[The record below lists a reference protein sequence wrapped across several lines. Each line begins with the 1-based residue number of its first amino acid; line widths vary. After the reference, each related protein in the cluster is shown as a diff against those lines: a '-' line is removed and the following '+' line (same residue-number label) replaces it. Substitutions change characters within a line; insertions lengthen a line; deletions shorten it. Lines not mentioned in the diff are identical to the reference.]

1 MERNALVT
9 FLDEYLRIRQIPDDS
24 LNGLQVTG
32 TDQVLRIASTTDA
45 GLLAFRQAA
54 EQGAQMLLVHHGLF
68 WGSSFALVGVQYER
82 MRELFR
88 AECSLYAAHL
98 PLDLHP
104 EVGNNAVLARMLG
117 LQELQPF
124 GFHHGVAL
132 GWGGILP
139 TVLPLEQLRRQLEQQ
154 LQNRVEAWPFGKEG
168 IRTVAIVSGYAGDLL
183 AEGFHRYDLLITGG
197 AGPSIFRLSQ
207 DAGQSILF
215 AGHYASET
223 VGVKALGEFLAIRF
237 GLEHVFLDLPCPY

>member
-1 MERNALVT
+1 MELRELVA
-9 FLDEYLRIRQIPDDS
+9 FLDQYLRIRQIPDDS
-24 LNGLQVTG
+24 LNGLQVAG
-32 TDQVLRIASTTDA
+32 TNRVLRIASTTDA
-45 GLLAFRQAA
+45 SLLAFRKAV
-54 EQGAQMLLVHHGLF
+54 EHGAQMLLVHHGLF
-68 WGSSFALVGVQYER
+68 WGNSFALVGVQYER
-82 MRELFR
+82 MRELLA

-104 EVGNNAVLARMLG
+104 DVGNNAVLARMLS
-117 LQELQPF
+117 LQELEPF

-132 GWGGILP
+132 GWAGTLP
-139 TVLPLEQLRRQLEQQ
+139 TVLALEQLRQQLEKQ
-154 LQNRVEAWPFGKEG
+154 LHNRIEAWPFGKEN

-183 AEGFHRYDLLITGG
+183 VEGFHRYDLLITGG
-197 AGPSIFRLSQ
+197 AGPTIFRMSQ

-223 VGVKALGEFLAIRF
+223 VGVKALGEFLATRF

>member
-1 MERNALVT
+1 MELQELVA
-9 FLDEYLRIRQIPDDS
+9 FLDQYLRIQQIPDDS

-32 TDQVLRIASTTDA
+32 THRVLRIASATDA
-45 GLLAFRQAA
+45 SLLAFRNAA

-68 WGSSFALVGVQYER
+68 WGNSFALVGVQYER
-82 MRELFR
+82 MRALLA

-98 PLDLHP
+98 LLDLHP
-104 EVGNNAVLARMLG
+104 DVGNNAVLARMLR
-117 LQELQPF
+117 LQELEPF
-124 GFHHGVAL
+124 GFYHGVAL
-132 GWGGILP
+132 GWAGTLP
-139 TVLPLEQLRRQLEQQ
+139 IVLPLEQLRRQLERE
-154 LQNRVEAWPFGKEG
+154 LHNRIEAWPFGKESV
-168 IRTVAIVSGYAGDLL
+168 RTVAIVSGYADDLL
-183 AEGFHRYDLLITGG
+183 VEGFHRYDLLITGG

-223 VGVKALGEFLAIRF
+223 VGVRALGEFLATRF

>member
-1 MERNALVT
+1 MELYELVD
-9 FLDEYLRIRQIPDDS
+9 FLDQYLRIQQIPDDS
-24 LNGLQVTG
+24 LNGLQVSG
-32 TDQVLRIASTTDA
+32 THRVLRIASTTDA
-45 GLLAFRQAA
+45 SLLAFRHAA

-68 WGSSFALVGVQYER
+68 WGNSFALVGVQYER
-82 MRELFR
+82 MRALLA

-104 EVGNNAVLARMLG
+104 DIGNNAVLARMLH
-117 LQELQPF
+117 LQELEPF
-124 GFHHGVAL
+124 GFHHGIAL
-132 GWGGILP
+132 GWAGTLAN
-139 TVLPLEQLRRQLEQQ
+139 VLPLEQLRQQLEQQ
-154 LQNRVEAWPFGKEG
+154 LHNRMEAWPFGKES

-183 AEGFHRYDLLITGG
+183 VEGFHRYDLLITGG
-197 AGPSIFRLSQ
+197 AGPSIFRLCQ

-223 VGVKALGEFLAIRF
+223 VGVKALGEFLVTRF